1 LAPLSWIDYETA
13 GRREGR
19 HFLAGIAVAFFDLVE
34 GAGRFLG
41 EEVGEVDALEE
52 IGPNVTDMDCREK

>member
-1 LAPLSWIDYETA
+1 MA

-52 IGPNVTDMDCREK
+52 IGPNVTHMDCREK